1 MEIPRNPREDP
12 AIRRWFERLHGE
24 LAAVERE
31 LWLIAL
37 ATLTIDV
44 YLTYRGLQAGFSEG
58 NPPMH
63 TAFETVGFA
72 ALGLAKAAALGVA
85 GFTREVWPEYGPF
98 IPLGL
103 SIPWLVA
110 VVIDVALLF
119 RPVRL

>member
-1 MEIPRNPREDP
+1 M
-12 AIRRWFERLHGE
+12 RRTERRDVRAALASRGQRLHRE
-24 LAAVERE
+24 LAAVEQE

-44 YLTYRGLQAGFSEG
+44 YLTYVGLRAGFVEG
-58 NPPMH
+58 NPLMH

-72 ALGLAKAAALGVA
+72 VLGLVKAVALGVA
-85 GFTREVWPEYGPF
+85 GLTREVWPEYGPF

-110 VVIDVALLF
+110 VLVNVSLL
-119 RPVRL
+119 L

>member
-1 MEIPRNPREDP
+1 MRESRTP
-12 AIRRWFERLHGE
+12 SVRGALVERGQRLHRE
-24 LAAVERE
+24 LAAVEQE

-44 YLTYRGLQAGFSEG
+44 YLTYVGLRAGFVEG
-58 NPPMH
+58 NPLMH

-72 ALGLAKAAALGVA
+72 VLGLVKAVALGVA
-85 GFTREVWPEYGPF
+85 GFTREVWPEHGPF

-110 VVIDVALLF
+110 VVVNVSLL
-119 RPVRL
+119 L